1 MNTAHTD
8 AAGGL
13 SASED
18 AELVARMQ
26 SGDETAFEEVVR
38 AHAPRMLSVAR
49 RILGQDHDAHDAL
62 QDAFM
67 SAFKAIGSFNQE
79 SQLSTWLHRIVVNA
93 SLMKLRKRKRKAER
107 SIEELLPAFNQDGQ
121 LQQSASPW
129 TVSYDDAVSNEE
141 TRQLVR
147 DSIDQL
153 PETHRSV
160 LVLRDIEG
168 HTTAEAATLL
178 GVSEGA
184 IKTRLHRARLAL
196 RTLLDEHMKG
206 GVV

>member
-1 MNTAHTD
+1 MDNAEPDTTAD
-8 AAGGL
+8 LIAP
-13 SASED
+13 ED
-18 AELVARMQ
+18 ADLVARLQ
-26 SGDETAFEEVVR
+26 RGEEAAFEEAVR
-38 AHAPRMLSVAR
+38 LHAPRMLSVAR

-62 QDAFM
+62 QDAFL
-67 SAFKAIGSFNQE
+67 SAFRAIGSFNQD

-93 SLMKLRKRKRKAER
+93 ALMKLRRRKRKAER
-107 SIEELLPAFNQDGQ
+107 SIEDLLPAFNQNGKFQ
-121 LQQSASPW
+121 EAASPW
-129 TVSYDDAVSNEE
+129 TVTYDDAVSNEE

-147 DSIDQL
+147 NSIDQL

-168 HTTAEAATLL
+168 HSTAETATLL

-184 IKTRLHRARLAL
+184 VKTRLHRARLAL

-206 GVV
+206 GVA

>member
-1 MNTAHTD
+1 MNTAQTG
-8 AAGGL
+8 AAGDL
-13 SASED
+13 SAPSD

-26 SGDETAFEEVVR
+26 SGDDAAYEEVVR
-38 AHAPRMLSVAR
+38 LHAPRLLAVAR
-49 RILGQDHDAHDAL
+49 RILGQDSDAHDAL
-62 QDAFM
+62 QDAFL
-67 SAFKAIGSFNQE
+67 SAFRAIGSFNQE

-93 SLMKLRKRKRKAER
+93 SLMKLRRRKRKPER
-107 SIEELLPAFNQDGQ
+107 SIEDLLPAFNQDGHL
-121 LQQSASPW
+121 LQPASRW
-129 TVSYDDAVSNEE
+129 AVTYDDAVANEE

-168 HTTAEAATLL
+168 HSTAETAALL

-206 GVV
+206 GVA